1 MLTAQTGNSRNSP
14 LWSERKRQKW
24 ICSPIWTISMSGL
37 ENGQKSPPVG
47 NLMENKDMN
56 RYQYAFLYAIV
67 SLLLMALASVVVM
80 CKDVFY

>member
-1 MLTAQTGNSRNSP
+1 
-14 LWSERKRQKW
+14 
-24 ICSPIWTISMSGL
+24 MSGL